1 MSTAGPMADCVAAGT
16 PGKGRCC
23 QHCSASNTQR
33 KVSLLCYNKP
43 CCPVRRAQ
51 CLMPMRWWGSS
62 ACPATCATS
71 CHRQERWAGSAVRT
85 LERSAPLM
93 RSSGMQAILRARGR
107 RQRPQGWRRCG
118 RPPSV
123 NEHPMAAG
131 NAATPLATARELPS
145 RTARSPGGY
154 STWRIAGPAA
164 SVAVQARKACA
175 APAHRRAC
183 GASRARERGAQLS
196 PPSRQ
201 HMPGREQQAGRAPAI
216 AGSTSQRPACLRLP
230 LYGGLA
236 LLPLGVGLGRTGR
249 AGGRS
254 RSPPGTSRCG
264 GGWPGST
271 ARPARAAARPARPR
285 PRLRSPTA
293 RAGRARVR
301 GAQKPP
307 RQPRVGRQLL
317 RFARG
322 CTRR

>member
-1 MSTAGPMADCVAAGT
+1 MRSQAVRGLGVHSRAHGGLCRRWHTRQ
-16 PGKGRCC
+16 GRSC
-23 QHCSASNTQR
+23 QHCSASNTR
-33 KVSLLCYNKP
+33 KKVSLLCCNKP

-145 RTARSPGGY
+145 RTARSPGGHG
-154 STWRIAGPAA
+154 TWRLAGPAA
-164 SVAVQARKACA
+164 SVAAQARKACA

-183 GASRARERGAQLS
+183 GALRARERGAQFS

-201 HMPGREQQAGRAPAI
+201 HMRAA
-216 AGSTSQRPACLRLP
+216 
-230 LYGGLA
+230 
-236 LLPLGVGLGRTGR
+236 
-249 AGGRS
+249 
-254 RSPPGTSRCG
+254 
-264 GGWPGST
+264 W
-271 ARPARAAARPARPR
+271 ARAAGRQGTGDRWQHQPAPGLLALT
-285 PRLRSPTA
+285 PVWWTCTATA
-293 RAGRARVR
+293 RCRFRANRSGGR
-301 GAQKPP
+301 
-307 RQPRVGRQLL
+307 
-317 RFARG
+317 
-322 CTRR
+322 